1 MSITEITILLQRM
14 AAGDDQAHHEL
25 LQSVYDE
32 LRILAQARLEH
43 DTARRSLSATA
54 LVHEAWVR
62 MTPADG
68 TPGHWENRRHFFG
81 AAAEAMRRILVDQ
94 ARRRRAGKRA
104 ATRDADF
111 ELELVHSAELLPEL
125 DLLNLDDALQE
136 LRTADPQAAAVI
148 ELRFF
153 TGLGLQEIADV
164 LQLSRATVVR
174 ELTFAKCWL
183 RSRLKEAEGP

>member
-1 MSITEITILLQRM
+1 MSIAEITILLQRM

-32 LRILAQARLEH
+32 LRILAQARLQH

-68 TPGHWENRRHFFG
+68 TPGHWDNRRHFFG

-94 ARRRRAGKRA
+94 ARRRGAGKRE
-104 ATRDADF
+104 ATRDADYQ
-111 ELELVHSAELLPEL
+111 LALIHSVLLPPEL
-125 DLLNLDDALQE
+125 DLLNLNDALQE
-136 LRTADPQAAAVI
+136 FRTADPQAASI
-148 ELRFF
+148 
-153 TGLGLQEIADV
+153 IASASTRV
-164 LQLSRATVVR
+164 FGSSSMSSVR
-174 ELTFAKCWL
+174 
-183 RSRLKEAEGP
+183 